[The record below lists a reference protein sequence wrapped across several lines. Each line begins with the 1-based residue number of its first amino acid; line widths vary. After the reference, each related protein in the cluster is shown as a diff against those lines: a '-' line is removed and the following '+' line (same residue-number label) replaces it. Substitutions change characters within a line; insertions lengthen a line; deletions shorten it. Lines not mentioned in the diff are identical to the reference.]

1 MNLAAFALRGT
12 RVIPCHKA
20 VSVAAETGRK
30 GKKPTMFPWWVLIF

>member
-20 VSVAAETGRK
+20 VTVAAETGQK
-30 GKKPTMFPWWVLIF
+30 AKNPPCSHGGFLIF